1 VVIAI
6 IGILI
11 ALLLPAVQAA
21 RNAANRAACQ
31 SNMKNIALAFHNYH
45 DVNET
50 YPLGAER
57 GTGVTWAILT
67 LPFLEQE
74 ALYASYNQRREF
86 NTNTIDAGFATSNLN
101 LLNNLRIP
109 IYTCSGDGD
118 KRSTF
123 NSFMHHNYV
132 VCMGNAGIYHPVTPG
147 RGWAIYGDVTQLH
160 GAMFWGGHQIGSGS
174 TWTTGYKAISLAEV
188 TDGLSNTV
196 ALSETIQG
204 ERSTVASGI
213 SPTPVIDL
221 RGLIWWSEGT
231 QFTTYRAPNTTI
243 ADNIEF
249 SNTAYPGGG
258 TMHEPQHPI
267 APVLTGNIIIVS
279 ARSFH
284 AGGVNSGIGDG
295 SVRFISNAIN
305 IDTWRAVGTT
315 HGDEVATL
323 P

>member
-50 YPLGAER
+50 YPLGADR
-57 GTGVTWAILT
+57 GTYTTWAMFT

-74 ALYASYNQRREF
+74 ALYASHNQRRDF
-86 NTNTIDAGFATSNLN
+86 TDNHIDAGFTKSNLT
-101 LLNNLRIP
+101 LLNYLRIA
-109 IYTCSGDGD
+109 IYTCPGDGD
-118 KRSTF
+118 KKSTF
-123 NSFMHHNYV
+123 NNYMHHNYV
-132 VCMGNAGIYHPVTPG
+132 VCMGNAAIYNPNTPG
-147 RGWAIYGDVTQLH
+147 RGWVTYGDVTQLQ
-160 GAMFWGGHQIGSGS
+160 GAMFWGGYQIGSGS

-196 ALSETIQG
+196 AISETIQG
-204 ERSTVASGI
+204 ERGTIASGI
-213 SPTPVIDL
+213 SPTPIIDL
-221 RGLIWWSEGT
+221 RGLIWWGQGT

-243 ADNIEF
+243 ADNMEF
-249 SNTAYPGGG
+249 SNNAYPGGG

-267 APVLTGNIIIVS
+267 TPALTGNIIILS

-284 AGGVNSGIGDG
+284 AGGVNAGIGDG
-295 SVRFISNAIN
+295 SVRFVSNAIN